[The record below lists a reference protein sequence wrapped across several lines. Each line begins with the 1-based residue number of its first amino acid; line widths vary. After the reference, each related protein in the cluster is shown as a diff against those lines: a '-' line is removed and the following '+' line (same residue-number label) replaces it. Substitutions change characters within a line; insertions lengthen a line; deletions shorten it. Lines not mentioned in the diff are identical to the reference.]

1 MTVGSVFPESP
12 ADQVGLR
19 PGDRIVAV
27 DGQKLD
33 SLRPFYESIIVGQK
47 DTIELTVQDA
57 RSSGGV
63 RQLRLALRGGKPS
76 PMRMTQLQHVL
87 DLPMGY
93 FPLGFLFVGLTVLLL
108 RPDDPNAW
116 LLALFCGSFIAG
128 GPLFEGAIS
137 VHLRGFAVAY
147 KMVMAWSA
155 GALFYYFFAVFPAP
169 SPLDRKIPWLKY
181 ALPGVVLVT
190 TVPMGV
196 RCLLAGGALP
206 LYLDTHWPGWATLT
220 WALTAQAGLPAPA
233 SNVWPPPN
241 SYFLALSW
249 AQRRWDWRHSSQTIS
264 CRQMRRSV
272 EKLTSCCGARQSASL
287 LSP

>member
-137 VHLRGFAVAY
+137 VLCLVIIP
-147 KMVMAWSA
+147 SA
-155 GALFYYFFAVFPAP
+155 FEINKIKIQSGITFPPCSTSLGSGSEPFCAFF
-169 SPLDRKIPWLKY
+169 
-181 ALPGVVLVT
+181 
-190 TVPMGV
+190 VP
-196 RCLLAGGALP
+196 
-206 LYLDTHWPGWATLT
+206 
-220 WALTAQAGLPAPA
+220 TAA
-233 SNVWPPPN
+233 
-241 SYFLALSW
+241 
-249 AQRRWDWRHSSQTIS
+249 
-264 CRQMRRSV
+264 
-272 EKLTSCCGARQSASL
+272 
-287 LSP
+287 